1 MKDAL
6 FLRFFMILNLDSLK
20 ISIIALEKSINVYDR
35 IKTDDEDLILT
46 IRSGV
51 IQNFEIAFE
60 QSWKFIQR
68 WLNEN
73 INPDITSGIT
83 KKELFR
89 LAAKHLLI
97 DDVEKWIRFKDAR
110 NSTSH
115 IYSNEVSVEVINEA
129 IAFLPYAKYLLKR
142 LEENN
147 E

>member
-1 MKDAL
+1 
-6 FLRFFMILNLDSLK
+6 MILNLDSLK
-20 ISIIALEKSINVYDR
+20 DSINALDRSIKVYNK
-35 IKTDDEDLILT
+35 IQNDDNDLILT
-46 IRSGV
+46 VRAGV

-73 INPDITSGIT
+73 ISPDITSGIT

-97 DDVEKWIRFKDAR
+97 DDVEKWIKFKDAG
-110 NSTSH
+110 NSASH
-115 IYSNEVSVEVINEA
+115 IYSNDLSQEVFNEA
-129 IAFLPYAKYLLKR
+129 LKFLPYAENLLKR
-142 LEENN
+142 LEDNN

>member
-1 MKDAL
+1 
-6 FLRFFMILNLDSLK
+6 MILNLDSLK
-20 ISIIALEKSINVYDR
+20 KSIMALEKSINVYDR
-35 IKTDDEDLILT
+35 IETDDEDLILT
-46 IRSGV
+46 IRAGV

-73 INPDITSGIT
+73 INPDITNGIT

-115 IYSNEVSVEVINEA
+115 IYSNEVSEEVFNEA
-129 IAFLPYAKYLLKR
+129 EAFLPYAKSLLKH

>member
-20 ISIIALEKSINVYDR
+20 KSIIALEKSINVYDR
-35 IKTDDEDLILT
+35 IKTDDEDLMLT

-97 DDVEKWIRFKDAR
+97 DDVEKWIKFKDAG
-110 NSTSH
+110 NSASH
-115 IYSNEVSVEVINEA
+115 IYSNEVSLEVINEA
-129 IAFLPYAKYLLKR
+129 EAFLPYAKYLLKR

>member
-1 MKDAL
+1 MV
-6 FLRFFMILNLDSLK
+6 LNLDSLK
-20 ISIIALEKSINVYDR
+20 KSIIVLKKSIDVYNK
-35 IKTDDEDLILT
+35 IETNDEDLILT
-46 IRSGV
+46 IKSGV

-73 INPDITSGIT
+73 ISPDITNGIT

-97 DDVEKWIRFKDAR
+97 DDVEKWIKFKDAR

-115 IYSNEVSVEVINEA
+115 IYSTEISKEVFNEA
-129 IAFLPYAKYLLKR
+129 IKFLPYAEYLLKH

>member
-1 MKDAL
+1 MV
-6 FLRFFMILNLDSLK
+6 LNLDSLK
-20 ISIIALEKSINVYDR
+20 KSIIALKKSIDVYNK
-35 IKTDDEDLILT
+35 IETNDEDLILT
-46 IRSGV
+46 IKSGV

-73 INPDITSGIT
+73 ISPDITNDIT

-97 DDVEKWIRFKDAR
+97 DDVEKWIKFKDAR

-115 IYSNEVSVEVINEA
+115 IYSTEISKEVFNEA
-129 IAFLPYAKYLLKR
+129 IKFLPYAEYLLKH

>member
-1 MKDAL
+1 
-6 FLRFFMILNLDSLK
+6 MILNLDSLK
-20 ISIIALEKSINVYDR
+20 DSINALDRSIKVYNK
-35 IKTDDEDLILT
+35 IQNDDNDLILT
-46 IRSGV
+46 VRAGV

-73 INPDITSGIT
+73 ISPDITSGIT

-97 DDVEKWIRFKDAR
+97 DDVEKWIKFKDAR
-110 NSTSH
+110 NSTFH
-115 IYSNEVSVEVINEA
+115 IYSNDLSQEVFNEA
-129 IAFLPYAKYLLKR
+129 LKFLPYAENLLKR
-142 LEENN
+142 LEDNN

>member
-1 MKDAL
+1 
-6 FLRFFMILNLDSLK
+6 MILNLDSLK
-20 ISIIALEKSINVYDR
+20 DSINALDKSIKVYNK
-35 IKTDDEDLILT
+35 IQNDDNDLILT
-46 IRSGV
+46 VRAGV

-73 INPDITSGIT
+73 ISPDITSGIT

-97 DDVEKWIRFKDAR
+97 DDVEKWIKFKDAG
-110 NSTSH
+110 NSASH
-115 IYSNEVSVEVINEA
+115 IYSNDLSQEVFNEA
-129 IAFLPYAKYLLKR
+129 LKFLPYAENLLKR
-142 LEENN
+142 LEDNN

>member
-1 MKDAL
+1 
-6 FLRFFMILNLDSLK
+6 MILNLDSLK
-20 ISIIALEKSINVYDR
+20 DSINALDRSIKVYNK
-35 IKTDDEDLILT
+35 IQNDDNDLILT
-46 IRSGV
+46 VRAGV

-73 INPDITSGIT
+73 ISPDITSGIT

-97 DDVEKWIRFKDAR
+97 DDVEKWIKFKDAR

-115 IYSNEVSVEVINEA
+115 IYSNDLSQEVFNEA
-129 IAFLPYAKYLLKR
+129 LKFLPYAENLLKR
-142 LEENN
+142 LEDNN

>member
-1 MKDAL
+1 
-6 FLRFFMILNLDSLK
+6 MILNLDSLK
-20 ISIIALEKSINVYDR
+20 DSINALDRSIKVYNK
-35 IKTDDEDLILT
+35 IQNDDNDLILT
-46 IRSGV
+46 VRAGV

-97 DDVEKWIRFKDAR
+97 DDVEKWIKFKDAR

-115 IYSNEVSVEVINEA
+115 IYSNDLSQEVFNEA
-129 IAFLPYAKYLLKR
+129 LKFLPYAENLLKR
-142 LEENN
+142 LEDNN

>member
-1 MKDAL
+1 MV
-6 FLRFFMILNLDSLK
+6 LNLDSLK
-20 ISIIALEKSINVYDR
+20 DSINALDRSIKVYNK
-35 IKTDDEDLILT
+35 IQNDDNDLILT
-46 IRSGV
+46 VRAGV

-73 INPDITSGIT
+73 ISPDITSGIT

-89 LAAKHLLI
+89 LAAKNLLI
-97 DDVEKWIRFKDAR
+97 DDVEKWIKFKDAG

-115 IYSNEVSVEVINEA
+115 IYSNDLSQEVFNEDLK
-129 IAFLPYAKYLLKR
+129 FLPYAENLLKR
-142 LEENN
+142 LEDNN

>member
-1 MKDAL
+1 MV
-6 FLRFFMILNLDSLK
+6 LNLDSLK
-20 ISIIALEKSINVYDR
+20 KSIIALKKSIDVYNK
-35 IKTDDEDLILT
+35 IETNDEDLILT
-46 IRSGV
+46 IKSGV

-73 INPDITSGIT
+73 ISPDITNGIT

-97 DDVEKWIRFKDAR
+97 DDVEKWIKFKDAR

-115 IYSNEVSVEVINEA
+115 IYSTEISKEVFNEA
-129 IAFLPYAKYLLKR
+129 IKFLPYAEYLLKH

>member
-1 MKDAL
+1 
-6 FLRFFMILNLDSLK
+6 MILNLDSLK
-20 ISIIALEKSINVYDR
+20 DSINALDKSIKVYNK
-35 IKTDDEDLILT
+35 IKKDDDDLILT
-46 IRSGV
+46 VRAGV

-73 INPDITSGIT
+73 ISPDITSGIT

-97 DDVEKWIRFKDAR
+97 DDVEKWIKFKDAR
-110 NSTSH
+110 NSISH
-115 IYSNEVSVEVINEA
+115 IYSNDLSKEVFNEA
-129 IAFLPYAKYLLKR
+129 LNFLPYAENLLKR
-142 LEENN
+142 LEDNN

>member
-1 MKDAL
+1 
-6 FLRFFMILNLDSLK
+6 MILNLDSLK
-20 ISIIALEKSINVYDR
+20 DSINALDRSIKVYNK
-35 IKTDDEDLILT
+35 IQNDDNDLILT
-46 IRSGV
+46 VRAGV

-73 INPDITSGIT
+73 ISPDITSGIT

-97 DDVEKWIRFKDAR
+97 DDVEKWIKFKYAG
-110 NSTSH
+110 NSASH
-115 IYSNEVSVEVINEA
+115 IYSNDLSQEVFNEA
-129 IAFLPYAKYLLKR
+129 LKFLPYAENLLKR
-142 LEENN
+142 LEDNN